1 MMKTYASRIFLVGLM
16 GAGKSSV
23 GRLLAD
29 RLKYAFIDSDQ
40 EIEAR
45 SGVKIPLIFEMEGE
59 SGFRRREKMALEELS
74 QRSAM
79 VLATGGGAV
88 LDADSRQIL
97 RERGFV
103 VYLKATP
110 EVLFQRTIRDRYRPL
125 LQTDDPRRVL
135 EELLILREPYYLEV
149 AHLVINSD
157 CYLKEVVQAI
167 LTEIGAESE

>member
-59 SGFRRREKMALEELS
+59 AGFRRREKIALEELS
-74 QRSAM
+74 QRSAI

-103 VYLKATP
+103 VYLKASP
-110 EVLFQRTIRDRYRPL
+110 EVLFQRTMRDRHRPL
-125 LQTDDPRRVL
+125 LQTDDPRKVL
-135 EELLILREPYYLEV
+135 EELLIKREPYYLEV
-149 AHLVINSD
+149 AHLVINSE
-157 CYLKEVVQAI
+157 CYLKEVVQAV
-167 LTEIGAESE
+167 LTEMAAESE

>member
-1 MMKTYASRIFLVGLM
+1 
-16 GAGKSSV
+16 
-23 GRLLAD
+23 
-29 RLKYAFIDSDQ
+29 
-40 EIEAR
+40 
-45 SGVKIPLIFEMEGE
+45 
-59 SGFRRREKMALEELS
+59 MALEELS
-74 QRSAM
+74 HRSAI

-88 LDADSRQIL
+88 LDVDSRRIL

-110 EVLFQRTIRDRYRPL
+110 EVLFQRTMRDRYRPL
-125 LQTDDPRRVL
+125 LQTDNPRRVL